1 MIGDFE
7 AGATNGYI
15 LRRTQIW
22 PFKAQS
28 YWSPLPSSRYRHY
41 HTNPACVE
49 AKINSEIGIVVVS
62 GNVVE
67 MLVHR

>member
-7 AGATNGYI
+7 AGPTNSYI
-15 LRRTQIW
+15 LRKTQIW
-22 PFKAQS
+22 PFRAQS
-28 YWSPLPSSRYRHY
+28 YWSSLPKSNYRHSD
-41 HTNPACVE
+41 PACVE

-62 GNVVE
+62 GNAVE